1 MKQPVFYFELKG
13 THREVGKQLAR
24 KMGAENFRIPV
35 PANFSRKEIQEAI
48 ELYDQYCLGIKE
60 ELEGFAEEGKMEIE
74 EVAFTWMSY
83 LLPRCSGIALLG
95 SKCTDGHTKLAR
107 NYEFSTQDEDLT
119 LCKTAVTGKYAH
131 IGGTVVGFGRNEGI
145 NECGLAVAMSSCG
158 MPVSNIPEMRAPKIK
173 GLQFWAVIRSLLD
186 NCKNVE
192 EALKLACDMPIAF
205 NINLYLADSTGRAV
219 LLETLDGHKSYKEIS
234 QETKENCIY
243 ATNHCVLPEMIP
255 YEPVGMRNSI
265 VRYEK
270 QKSFL
275 ESKDKVEENELKSFL
290 TTQYPEGMS
299 ANYYDSW
306 FGTIKSAVMDTV
318 EKRFSLCWF
327 GQETNGWEDY
337 FVTDAME
344 ERMEEKDIIREEG
357 KQEFFEMIPI
367 PQ

>member
-24 KMGAENFRIPV
+24 KMGAENFIIPA
-35 PANFSRKEIQEAI
+35 PANFSKKEIQEAI
-48 ELYDQYCLGIKE
+48 ELYDKYCLGIKE
-60 ELEGFAEEGKMEIE
+60 ELEGFAEEGNMKIE
-74 EVAFTWMSY
+74 EIAYTWMTY

-158 MPVSNIPEMRAPKIK
+158 MPVSNIPQMRPPKLK
-173 GLQFWAVIRSLLD
+173 GLQYWAVIRSLLD

-192 EALKLACDMPIAF
+192 EALKLANEIPIAF

-219 LLETLDGHKSYKEIS
+219 LLETLDGHKAYKEIS
-234 QETKENCIY
+234 EGKQENYIC
-243 ATNHCVLPEMIP
+243 ATNHCVLPEMMP

-265 VRYEK
+265 VRYEM
-270 QKSFL
+270 QKNFL
-275 ESKDKVEENELKSFL
+275 ESKEQIEENELKTFL
-290 TTQYPEGMS
+290 TTQYPNGMS

-306 FGTIKSAVMDTV
+306 FGTIKSVVMDTAR
-318 EKRFSLCWF
+318 KRFSFCWF
-327 GQETNGWEDY
+327 GQESNGWEDY
-337 FVTDAME
+337 YVADE
-344 ERMEEKDIIREEG
+344 IQDRMEEKDIVREEG
-357 KQEFFEMIPI
+357 REEFFEMIPI